1 MIKTLISYSST
12 ATKTIIFI
20 NSKINIHKYINTV
33 FIT

>member
-1 MIKTLISYSST
+1 MIKILISYSST

-20 NSKINIHKYINTV
+20 NSKIDIHNYIDTV